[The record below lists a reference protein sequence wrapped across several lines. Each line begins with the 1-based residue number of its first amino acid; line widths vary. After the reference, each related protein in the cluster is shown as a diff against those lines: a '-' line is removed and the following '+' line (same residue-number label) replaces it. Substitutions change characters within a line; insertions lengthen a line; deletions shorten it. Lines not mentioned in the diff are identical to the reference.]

1 MRLPSL
7 HALNCFAAAAR
18 HGSFTRAAQELALT
32 QGAVSRQVAA
42 LEAQLGVELF
52 RRTRHGMALTAA
64 GAQYA
69 ARVAHSLDALARDTV
84 DLVGRQGRG
93 QRLQLAAVPTFA
105 TRWLIPRL
113 PALQREQPRLQIDI
127 EVRTRPF
134 VLADSGFD
142 AALFAGTPQQLRRW
156 AGARAQLLLHEQVL
170 PVCSPALR
178 AGGTELSPEQLATL
192 PLLQQSTRPDAWA
205 QWFAAQGVA
214 APAAAAGPRYE
225 LFSLQAAAAVHGLGV
240 ALLPTLL
247 IGDELASGSL
257 VVACAR
263 PLHGQ
268 RAYYLVRPDDVD
280 DAVLDAFADWLQ
292 RAAAA

>member
-156 AGARAQLLLHEQVL
+156 AGTRAQLLLHEQVL
-170 PVCSPALR
+170 PVCSPALL
-178 AGGTELSPEQLATL
+178 GGRGALAPDEISVM
-192 PLLQQSTRPDAWA
+192 PLLQQSTRPDAWQ
-205 QWFAAQGVA
+205 QWFAAHGVVP
-214 APAAAAGPRYE
+214 PAAAAGPRYE

-247 IGDELASGSL
+247 IADELAARQL
-257 VVACAR
+257 VIACPR
-263 PLHGQ
+263 PLRGQ

-280 DAVLDAFADWLQ
+280 DPVLDVFADWL
-292 RAAAA
+292 RRTAAA